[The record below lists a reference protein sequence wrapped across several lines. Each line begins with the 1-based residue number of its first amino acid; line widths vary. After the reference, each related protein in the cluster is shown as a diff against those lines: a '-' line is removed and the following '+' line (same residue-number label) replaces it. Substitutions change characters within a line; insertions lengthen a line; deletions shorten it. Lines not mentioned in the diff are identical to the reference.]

1 MMANINYMLQ
11 NITDITNCKHSS
23 LDYLQLVY
31 TPITPNLLFI
41 LGTGEEIQ
49 YNAISRLRIR
59 IYATL

>member
-23 LDYLQLVY
+23 LDYLQLAY
-31 TPITPNLLFI
+31 ASITPNLLFI
-41 LGTGEEIQ
+41 LGTGKETY
-49 YNAISRLRIR
+49 YNAISRLCIR